1 MRSSLRTPFVLGASM
16 LALLLTVAPLAGQ
29 AKKPAGKGGE
39 PSFDNRPLHE
49 WVSDLSGVSPY
60 TRHAAAYAI
69 ASMGPAAKAAVPGL
83 IKNLTDEN
91 PAVRYSS
98 ALALGEIGPD
108 AQEAVPALK
117 VMVDEEVSDDVAHM
131 ARKALKRITGQVAE

>member
-1 MRSSLRTPFVLGASM
+1 MRSSLRTLFVLGAPL
-16 LALLLTVAPLAGQ
+16 LALLLTIAPLAGQ
-29 AKKPAGKGGE
+29 AKKPAKGAE

-49 WVSDLSGVSPY
+49 WITDLSGVSPY

-69 ASMGPAAKAAVPGL
+69 ASMGPAAKSAVPAL
-83 IKNLTDEN
+83 VKNLTDESS
-91 PAVRYSS
+91 AVRYSS

-117 VMVDEEVSDDVAHM
+117 QVVDEDRSEDVAHM
-131 ARKALKRITGQVAE
+131 ARKSLKRITGEVVE